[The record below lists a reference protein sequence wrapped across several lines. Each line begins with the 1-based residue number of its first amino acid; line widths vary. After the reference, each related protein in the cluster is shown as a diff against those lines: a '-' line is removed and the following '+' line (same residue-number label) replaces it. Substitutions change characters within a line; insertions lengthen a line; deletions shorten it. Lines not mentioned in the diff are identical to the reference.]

1 MSLPSG
7 WAARGV
13 RSRPI
18 PPEGLPPGPAWF
30 QGREMPV
37 LAVPVSAADLSAEW
51 LTSALAPLSDGAR
64 VVELSATRIGLGN
77 VADSIRLVPVWD
89 RPTAGPAS
97 LVAKVPATD
106 PVSRAAGF
114 STRTYELEVA
124 FYNQLAAT
132 VWVNRPGCYLARFE
146 PEAGAYVVLLED
158 LAPAEAG
165 DQIAGC
171 GRGEAIAAV
180 SELAALHA
188 PRWGDPELLDLT
200 WLDRP
205 SAQNAAAMAEGLPL
219 LFAGFTDRYRER
231 LEPGVL
237 ELSETVM
244 ASLEHY
250 LANRLEP
257 WSVLHGD
264 FRLDNL
270 LFGGPRVAVVDW
282 QTVKIG
288 PPLADVAYFVGSAF
302 QSADRPGVEADLVES
317 YRVALA
323 AAGVEMSTA
332 DCWDGYRRYA
342 FDGLIMAIAASMLVA
357 RTDRG
362 DDMFM
367 AMANR
372 HGRQAL
378 DLGSAEFLS

>member
-1 MSLPSG
+1 MS
-7 WAARGV
+7 
-13 RSRPI
+13 
-18 PPEGLPPGPAWF
+18 
-30 QGREMPV
+30 V
-37 LAVPVSAADLSAEW
+37 LNVPVGAAGLSAEW
-51 LTSALAPLSDGAR
+51 LTQALAEVSDGAR
-64 VVELSATRIGLGN
+64 VIEVSATRIGLGN
-77 VADSIRLVPVWD
+77 VADSLRLIPVWD
-89 RPTAGPAS
+89 RPTPGPSS
-97 LVAKVPATD
+97 LVAKVPSSD
-106 PVSRAAGF
+106 PVSRSAGF

-124 FYNQLAAT
+124 FYNELAQT
-132 VWVNRPGCYLARFE
+132 VWVNRPHCYLARFH
-146 PEAGAYVVLLED
+146 PEEEAYVVLLED

-171 GRGEAIAAV
+171 RVEEATSAV
-180 SELAALHA
+180 AELAALHA
-188 PRWGDPELLDLT
+188 PRWGDPTLLDLA

-205 SAQNAAAMAEGLPL
+205 SPEAAGLTAEGIGM
-219 LFAGFTDRYRER
+219 LFPGFVDRYRDR

-237 ELSETVM
+237 DLSERLM
-244 ASLEHY
+244 ASLGGY
-250 LANRLEP
+250 LADRPGP

-282 QTVKIG
+282 QTVRIG
-288 PPLADVAYFVGSAF
+288 APLCDVAYFIGSALH
-302 QSADRPGVEADLVES
+302 SEDRRAHEADLVEA

-323 AAGVEMSTA
+323 GAGVELPSGT
-332 DCWDGYRRYA
+332 CWEGYRRFS

-357 RTDRG
+357 RTERS

-378 DLGSAEFLS
+378 DLGSAEFLAG